1 METADEGLAINSNT
15 SRDGFEMV
23 FGWRY
28 SLSDCLDEA
37 PQQLTTF
44 SLAIST
50 KNLSDG
56 TARHESNHILSGHNN
71 KRRPTN
77 IVNLLFYNETRY
89 LINKGY
95 RH

>member
-37 PQQLTTF
+37 P
-44 SLAIST
+44 
-50 KNLSDG
+50 
-56 TARHESNHILSGHNN
+56 
-71 KRRPTN
+71 
-77 IVNLLFYNETRY
+77 
-89 LINKGY
+89 
-95 RH
+95 